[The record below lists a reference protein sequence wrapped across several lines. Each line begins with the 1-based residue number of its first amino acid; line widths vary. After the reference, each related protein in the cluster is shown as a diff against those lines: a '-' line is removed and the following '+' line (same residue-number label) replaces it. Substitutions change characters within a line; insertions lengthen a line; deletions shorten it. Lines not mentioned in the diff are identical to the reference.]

1 VVAGKEKIMAQS
13 ELTCGKQRTETRTRS
28 ITCAAEFLSEFDA
41 YLGAVKGLAEG
52 TRRKYGR
59 FVRGFLDVWCSD
71 DPPNWQD
78 LSIED
83 LRGYLHRELSSKRRR
98 PSNSPIVALRA
109 MLRFLTVMGL
119 VPSGLE
125 EALPRIRRWR
135 HATLPASLTNDDV
148 ERLIKCGVDA
158 ATFQPLRNTAI
169 ILLLARTGMRA
180 AEVMH
185 LSLDDVDWADG
196 IIHIRGA
203 KSRRDRDL
211 PLLRDVGR
219 ALLAYIKR
227 ERPPSSY
234 RTIFLQALPSARP
247 FTDSSAISRI
257 VRRALNRAG
266 IAPARGA
273 AHLLRHAA
281 ATTMLTRGMSFKN
294 IADVLGHQSLQSTA
308 TYAKLDMPSL
318 ARIAMPWPGD
328 RS

>member
-1 VVAGKEKIMAQS
+1 MTQS
-13 ELTCGKQRTETRTRS
+13 ELARGKEGSAR
-28 ITCAAEFLSEFDA
+28 AAEFLSEFDA
-41 YLGAVKGLAEG
+41 YLGTAKGLAEG

-59 FVRGFLDVWCSD
+59 FVQGFLDGWCGDS
-71 DPPNWQD
+71 PPNWQD

-83 LRGYLHRELSSKRRR
+83 LRAYLHHELSNKRRR

-109 MLRFLTVMGL
+109 MLRFLAVRGL
-119 VPSGLE
+119 VPPGLE
-125 EALPRIRRWR
+125 ETLPRIRRWR
-135 HATLPASLTNDDV
+135 HAALPANLSVDDV
-148 ERLIKCGVDA
+148 EQLIKCASDA

-169 ILLLARTGMRA
+169 MLLLARTGMRA
-180 AEVMH
+180 AEVVH
-185 LSLDDVDWADG
+185 LRLDDVDWAGG

-234 RTIFLQALPSARP
+234 REIFLQSVAPARP
-247 FTDSSAISRI
+247 FMDSSAISKI

-273 AHLLRHAA
+273 AHLLRHTA
-281 ATTMLTRGMSFKN
+281 ATAMLTRGASFKN

-308 TYAKLDMPSL
+308 TYAKLDLPSL
-318 ARIAMPWPGD
+318 SRIAMPWPGD